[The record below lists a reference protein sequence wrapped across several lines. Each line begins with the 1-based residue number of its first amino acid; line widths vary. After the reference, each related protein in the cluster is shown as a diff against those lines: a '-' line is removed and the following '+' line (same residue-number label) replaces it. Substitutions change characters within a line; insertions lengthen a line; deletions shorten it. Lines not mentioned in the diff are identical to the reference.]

1 MRNKLAALMAKKE
14 KLVIPADKTR
24 TGEVFEL
31 EIKGLS
37 FKDLTKLAGM
47 SEKNQTEGAVNYIL
61 FSTFRKAIPNET
73 KDKENGLSDEALQ
86 ELVDELDGSIA
97 AEVMKKVTEMSGL
110 EAKIPKKDLE
120 VVEKNKQ

>member
-1 MRNKLAALMAKKE
+1 
-14 KLVIPADKTR
+14 
-24 TGEVFEL
+24 
-31 EIKGLS
+31 
-37 FKDLTKLAGM
+37 
-47 SEKNQTEGAVNYIL
+47 L

-120 VVEKNKQ
+120 VAEKNKQ